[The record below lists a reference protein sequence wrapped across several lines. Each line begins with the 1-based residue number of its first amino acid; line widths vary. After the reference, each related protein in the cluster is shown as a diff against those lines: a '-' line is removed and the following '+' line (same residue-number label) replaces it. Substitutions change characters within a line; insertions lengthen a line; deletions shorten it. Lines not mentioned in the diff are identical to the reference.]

1 VSDPAKEPS
10 FDDAA
15 LLRTLFENGPDAVI
29 CTDTSGYIIRANPRA
44 EALFGYEPG
53 GLIGLAVEALVPER
67 LRARHAADRGE
78 RDGHRRPMGAIASM
92 HGRRK
97 DGSEFPVAISL
108 SSVDSGQGRFVTAV
122 IADMTPIHEAQQQL
136 RDSEERYRELVELSP
151 DAYIVLVED
160 SAAFVNSSGLRL
172 LGARSADQ
180 VAERR
185 FADFFRP
192 ESRERLA
199 ALLDSRG
206 AAPGERVAF
215 DDTLVRLDGTP
226 VYVEVLVLPARYRGQ
241 SAVQVVIRDLSERK
255 RLEELHIRALA
266 AEESDRMKTLL
277 LSTVSHELRTPLTAV
292 RGYASTILDYYDRL
306 ESDEVFTYL
315 RGIDDAA
322 LHLERMVSD
331 LLTLSRLENGV
342 LAMDLTDFSLAPFLK
357 KTVAGRAAA
366 SPTLALLFENDAGRP
381 TRVRADRTRISQ
393 VLTNLIDNAVAHG
406 DASRPIEVRLARAGN
421 EALVSVRDHGPGVSS
436 DRLEAIFEPFTRGA
450 APGNTRGAGLGL
462 AICRGII
469 HAHGGRIWAEKA
481 GDGGLR
487 VSFTVPIRTAAGGR
501 SVPEIGG

>member
-29 CTDTSGYIIRANPRA
+29 CTDTAGFIIRANPRA
-44 EALFGYEPG
+44 EVLFGYEPG

-67 LRARHAADRGE
+67 LRARHAADRAE
-78 RDGHRRPMGAIASM
+78 RGGHRRPMGAIASM

-160 SAAFVNSSGLRL
+160 STAFVNTSGLRL
-172 LGARSADQ
+172 LGASSPDQ
-180 VAERR
+180 IAERR
-185 FADFFRP
+185 LADFFRP

-199 ALLDSRG
+199 PLLDSRRT
-206 AAPGERVAF
+206 APGERAAF

-226 VYVEVLVLPARYRGQ
+226 VYVEVLVLPARYRGE

-306 ESDEVFTYL
+306 ERDEVFTYL
-315 RGIDDAA
+315 RGIDDSA

-342 LAMDLTDFSLAPFLK
+342 LAMELTEFSLAPFLRR
-357 KTVAGRAAA
+357 TVAGRAAA
-366 SPTLALLFENDAGRP
+366 SPTLALLFENDAGRLA
-381 TRVRADRTRISQ
+381 VRADRTRISQ

-406 DASRPIEVRLARAGN
+406 DASQPIEVRLARAGN
-421 EALVSVRDHGPGVSS
+421 EALVSVRDYGPGVPG

-481 GDGGLR
+481 DGGGLR
-487 VSFTVPIRTAAGGR
+487 VTFTVPIRTAAGGR